1 VPILTAYKR
10 FVPSHLCVPFSAVSC
25 PCGCKSASASRWFFG
40 LEKCCSGKDTAQDWL
55 DTFRNEAPPVK
66 SKAAPK
72 KKTAESTSKAST
84 PTKDI
89 DSADKAGSDDEV
101 KEKKSA
107 KKQKVEKEA
116 KEPKTAKAKKGEVK
130 SEGSKRP
137 KTAFFLFNA
146 AKREEAKVA
155 DADSKLISSKEL
167 GEMWKAATDEEKEP
181 FFTKVCT
188 MSMSCNHT
196 RRCTT
201 DKD

>member
-1 VPILTAYKR
+1 
-10 FVPSHLCVPFSAVSC
+10 
-25 PCGCKSASASRWFFG
+25 
-40 LEKCCSGKDTAQDWL
+40 
-55 DTFRNEAPPVK
+55 VK
-66 SKAAPK
+66 AKAAPK
-72 KKTAESTSKAST
+72 KKTAESTSKAAT

-89 DSADKAGSDDEV
+89 DSADKAESDDEV

-116 KEPKTAKAKKGEVK
+116 KEPKTAKVQKEVKK

-137 KTAFFLFNA
+137 NTAFFLFNA

-155 DADSKLISSKEL
+155 DADSKPISAKEL

-181 FFTKVCT
+181 FVTKVCT
-188 MSMSCNHT
+188 MSLSCTHT

-201 DKD
+201 DKDWSITNVFIRIDNYNRHTHVNTRKKKLMQHPGCCSSNYHVKTNA